1 VVAAIHQ
8 TSDIQYNFTWRKQIL
23 KKLLVLACATATFS
37 LATGSA
43 MADSIKGRLGVTGKV
58 GFLFPANGDIG
69 LVKNNTDAGII
80 GGGGF
85 IFGIDNHFAA
95 EVDITRSE
103 FNSDFGNFGVTNVAL
118 GAQYRFM
125 LDQPRLVPYL
135 GGGLDLLLIDADRGR
150 SVDTTVGVHASAGI
164 DYFLMK
170 QLALTA
176 EAKLV
181 VAPDT
186 DIKDPVGP
194 NGNGNFDPTSL
205 SSTFGVRY
213 FFN

>member
-1 VVAAIHQ
+1 M
-8 TSDIQYNFTWRKQIL
+8 

-37 LATGSA
+37 LATGYA

-69 LVKNNTDAGII
+69 FVKNNTDAGII

-85 IFGIDNHFAA
+85 IFGIDDHFAA

-170 QLALTA
+170 QLALTT

-186 DIKDPVGP
+186 DIKDPAGP
-194 NGNGNFDPTSL
+194 SGNGNFDPTSL
-205 SSTFGVRY
+205 SATFGVRY